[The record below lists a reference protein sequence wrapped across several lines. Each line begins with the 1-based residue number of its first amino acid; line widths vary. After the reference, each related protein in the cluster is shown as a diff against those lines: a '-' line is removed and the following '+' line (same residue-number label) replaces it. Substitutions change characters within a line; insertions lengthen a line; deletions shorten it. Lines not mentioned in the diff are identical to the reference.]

1 MITTFL
7 TFLRPKGTNEK
18 DPWKASLQYQSDYS
32 INLRSNAGED
42 NYQGGLICGLKAK
55 YIRITW
61 ENC

>member
-1 MITTFL
+1 VIITFL

-18 DPWKASLQYQSDYS
+18 DPGKASHTDYS